1 MSLNKLKVISLEIET
16 LDPFSFCNGPWVWSW
31 LPQGP
36 CGGLEA
42 ESSVLSSHEVYNL
55 IFIASL
61 PNKVYGT
68 TGIHLVKNAGPLY
81 EFLMMEEERWRH
93 WGALWNGNFFFFLI
107 TSLVLFFSSIAFF
120 PPFLPPSSFS
130 FAVVALSS
138 LLQWQVWSFSTRKQ
152 NRRSSRYQ
160 LPTLPCVPNN
170 CGNFL

>member
-93 WGALWNGNFFFFLI
+93 WGALWNGNFFFLFDHFSCSFFLLNCFLP
-107 TSLVLFFSSIAFF
+107 S
-120 PPFLPPSSFS
+120 LPPSILFLICCCCT
-130 FAVVALSS
+130 FQSS
-138 LLQWQVWSFSTRKQ
+138 PMASVK
-152 NRRSSRYQ
+152 
-160 LPTLPCVPNN
+160 
-170 CGNFL
+170 FLNKKAKS